1 MGLAQTRLKEYEQEY
16 RMQTDKAI
24 AYKTSCSATTM
35 CPSSL
40 MSADHATLRPVLRVQ
55 PIRESQNTLIRT
67 GRASGEVPTD
77 GQHAFCPAL
86 GQQRQD
92 QHTHSGSQ
100 VLLSQ
105 SQEFFRGR
113 TPKESAL
120 KIVHVTPPPKS
131 PAPAFANALAVELGR
146 LHIKMAELHAQAST
160 FEPRATGT
168 PSLASMQ
175 LSPASA
181 VAAKLGYGMT
191 CLQQINNAAL
201 NLGKYAPLE
210 QARAQ

>member
-1 MGLAQTRLKEYEQEY
+1 MP
-16 RMQTDKAI
+16 
-24 AYKTSCSATTM
+24 SALHLVSNGRSAGPAHTLGEPG
-35 CPSSL
+35 PSIS
-40 MSADHATLRPVLRVQ
+40 V
-55 PIRESQNTLIRT
+55 
-67 GRASGEVPTD
+67 SGI
-77 GQHAFCPAL
+77 
-86 GQQRQD
+86 
-92 QHTHSGSQ
+92 
-100 VLLSQ
+100 LSR
-105 SQEFFRGR
+105 SH
-113 TPKESAL
+113 PKESAL

-131 PAPAFANALAVELGR
+131 PAPAFTNALAVELGG

-160 FEPRATGT
+160 FEPRAIGT

-191 CLQQINNAAL
+191 CLRQINNAAL